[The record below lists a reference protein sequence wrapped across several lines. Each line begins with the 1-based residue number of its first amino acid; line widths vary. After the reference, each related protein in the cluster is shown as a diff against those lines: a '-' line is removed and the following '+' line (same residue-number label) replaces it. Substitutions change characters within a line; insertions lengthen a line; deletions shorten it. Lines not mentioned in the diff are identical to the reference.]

1 MINHFLRSKIYY
13 IAPNNYKS
21 FEEFG
26 NYIKINDIIY
36 KNYSSYEFK
45 INKRGGDSSKIS
57 FNTPVNYFNIND
69 RVEYYL
75 KGKKRFAGYI
85 ESIDNSGLNLNIIP
99 IWGKLTYQYIQGDLI
114 LESTKGALD
123 IVLSL
128 KEKIEEMKIIFDER
142 NISLNNDIKIT
153 MSFSGKNISD
163 ILDDVEDNLSAN
175 WCWGVD
181 FDNNFYFREFSDIQS
196 KKLNWYLNHFSN
208 SEYEEDSSDLFSRYI
223 IKMKDSIIDDNN
235 QEIYRTLPKIVG
247 GDKLYPPIAIENEIG
262 IKTEIFTLEYK
273 LENYD
278 LAYDLAYRFLTNQS
292 KKETVKLKN
301 FNIEK
306 QDININE
313 CVECILKPTNNF
325 YQIIDFNDFTII
337 ESDLNK
343 LYSSDIIDIDENIE
357 YRKYPN
363 YKQQESVALADID
376 RYYKNICNQS
386 YNIIKIVIFFS
397 NGNNNEN
404 KKISTIFQIEDREH
418 IQRKYCANGF
428 GVFDVRGYDKRDI
441 IITSES
447 RNVLYDKFICFFDI
461 GSRVVN
467 MNIRT
472 IDYKFENNALNV
484 DLQLAK
490 MNVKLTNYL
499 YEEEKKLKHLEDLL
513 SYNY

>member
-262 IKTEIFTLEYK
+262 IKTEIFKLEYK

-404 KKISTIFQIEDREH
+404 KKISTIFQIEDKEH
-418 IQRKYCANGF
+418 IQRKYCTNGF

-472 IDYKFENNALNV
+472 IDYKFANNALNV

>member
-262 IKTEIFTLEYK
+262 IKTEIFKLEYK

-278 LAYDLAYRFLTNQS
+278 LAYDLAYRFLTRCS
-292 KKETVKLKN
+292 AWL
-301 FNIEK
+301 
-306 QDININE
+306 
-313 CVECILKPTNNF
+313 
-325 YQIIDFNDFTII
+325 
-337 ESDLNK
+337 
-343 LYSSDIIDIDENIE
+343 
-357 YRKYPN
+357 
-363 YKQQESVALADID
+363 
-376 RYYKNICNQS
+376 
-386 YNIIKIVIFFS
+386 
-397 NGNNNEN
+397 
-404 KKISTIFQIEDREH
+404 
-418 IQRKYCANGF
+418 
-428 GVFDVRGYDKRDI
+428 
-441 IITSES
+441 
-447 RNVLYDKFICFFDI
+447 
-461 GSRVVN
+461 RVN
-467 MNIRT
+467 
-472 IDYKFENNALNV
+472 L
-484 DLQLAK
+484 
-490 MNVKLTNYL
+490 
-499 YEEEKKLKHLEDLL
+499 
-513 SYNY
+513 